1 MAVGELLEAAGAT
14 CHLGIRVEVSI
25 GSATTWDDSSGRRS
39 WIPGFGRS
47 IRCGR
52 SGQGHPEDH
61 PGRVNGAMLKIGNLG
76 TSSEGNTFFFTELW
90 WF

>member
-1 MAVGELLEAAGAT
+1 MPPWV
-14 CHLGIRVEVSI
+14 RVEVSI

-61 PGRVNGAMLKIGNLG
+61 PGRVNGAMLKIGNLALMNLVR
-76 TSSEGNTFFFTELW
+76 TQQEDETDKLD
-90 WF
+90 